1 MEPEF
6 QFIVAVVGIAA
17 GTGLTIF
24 VVHTLVSFVKFLIMN
39 RKGGSVPGGAVSKAE
54 FEEMK
59 GRLERRIQTLE
70 AIVIDEEPMKRVSA
84 YDEELPQPAGAGLRN
99 KLKNR

>member
-6 QFIVAVVGIAA
+6 QFIIAVVGIAA

-24 VVHTLVSFVKFLIMN
+24 VIHTLVGFVKFLITN
-39 RKGGSVPGGAVSKAE
+39 RKGGSVPAGAVTKAE

-70 AIVIDEEPMKRVSA
+70 AIVIDEEPAKRLSA
-84 YDEELPQPAGAGLRN
+84 YDDELPEPTGSGLRN
-99 KLKNR
+99 KLKTR